1 MPTLLDSVIGSLT
14 PEAASAIGGIMGL
27 SPELTT
33 QGLQIITPLLESGLA
48 RSTATPEGQ
57 ESLMKLLP
65 AAVNDDTVALL
76 KDTVNSPQS
85 SQLLDHFV
93 DLALGRN
100 QSTILKTIGNAIGI
114 NPGLLVGA
122 GMPLLLNQLKK
133 VSTEQNLDGAGVANL
148 LQTESQAFMAQG
160 GPTVD
165 LIQDAWKKS
174 DLVDSIR
181 GRFSDE
187 EMAAISGAPLAVIG
201 LVMNAS
207 PSGYSGSVQELGAAA
222 KVINE
227 AEAAVS
233 DISFVDLLPHW
244 DDRQVQGAIKDNNN
258 EQAIATIKAGMA
270 ALVAKTPEQA
280 AGYREFLVA
289 LGTKVAEAAKEGGF
303 LGFGGKLVSEQEAAA
318 LAAIKDAVGT

>member
-14 PEAASAIGGIMGL
+14 PDAASAIGRLLGL

-48 RSTATPEGQ
+48 RSTATPQGQ

-93 DLALGRN
+93 DLALGSN
-100 QSTILKTIGNAIGI
+100 QGTILKTIGNAIGI
-114 NPGLLVGA
+114 NPGLLVGVA
-122 GMPLLLNQLKK
+122 MPLLLNQLKK

-148 LQTESQAFMAQG
+148 LQTQSQEFMAQG

-181 GRFSDE
+181 GRFSEE
-187 EMAAISGAPLAVIG
+187 EMAAVSGAPLAVIG
-201 LVMNAS
+201 LVMGAS

-222 KVINE
+222 KVIND
-227 AEAAVS
+227 AEAATG
-233 DISFVDLLPHW
+233 DISYVDLLPKW
-244 DDRQVQGAIKDNNN
+244 DDGQVQAAVKDSDDDK
-258 EQAIATIKAGMA
+258 AIATIKAGVA
-270 ALVAKTPEQA
+270 AVVAKTPEQA
-280 AGYREFLVA
+280 GGYREFLVT

-318 LAAIKDAVGT
+318 LAAIKEAVGA